1 MKERKNS
8 LPSLRIHLF
17 DLFIWAQP
25 SLSPFPSPRP
35 FHGNLMQVRCVEH
48 GRFVLK
54 RRAANNLRFIE
65 MHRAESLVILF
76 PPFPPPFSSKT
87 RLTRVDPLSPPSPW
101 SALSFLS
108 LHLLEMG
115 RRGKMVGR
123 WNYDCERSDRAIV
136 PKLEWKKVGV
146 EGKEK
151 EKRRGEGGMR
161 LRAKRRVPDI
171 APSKLTLRLTS
182 ATKVKI
188 SLEIYSK
195 LYSIWGEREREQ
207 LWWI

>member
-87 RLTRVDPLSPPSPW
+87 RLTRVDPPSPW

-123 WNYDCERSDRAIV
+123 WNYDWRTERPSNC
-136 PKLEWKKVGV
+136 PEVGV
-146 EGKEK
+146 EKGW
-151 EKRRGEGGMR
+151 GG
-161 LRAKRRVPDI
+161 
-171 APSKLTLRLTS
+171 
-182 ATKVKI
+182 
-188 SLEIYSK
+188 
-195 LYSIWGEREREQ
+195 RERKRKKEGRRRDAVKGETARPGHRSVEVNFAFN
-207 LWWI
+207 ICHEG